1 MLLKSLSIVFLIF
14 LVGCSTTPVK
24 FKQPTKSADYKNYVN
39 LEEQKEEQNKPFS
52 QKVKEVFIKPKP
64 PKTQPEKPKTV
75 VTTKKLLPLSK
86 KKTHTIP
93 LRRVRPLN
101 TNTLDTAKELPL
113 VIASTSS
120 ADTDTENKL
129 VKKVVTYF
137 ICFQSFIIVLL
148 GFLILKKRKKKKKI
162 PTEKREL
169 NL

>member
-24 FKQPTKSADYKNYVN
+24 YKQPTKSADYKNYVN
-39 LEEQKEEQNKPFS
+39 LEEQKKEQNKPFS

-64 PKTQPEKPKTV
+64 PETEPKKEPTVAATKP
-75 VTTKKLLPLSK
+75 LMPFNK
-86 KKTHTIP
+86 KKRHTIP

-101 TNTLDTAKELPL
+101 TNTLDVTKNLPI
-113 VIASTSS
+113 VIPST
-120 ADTDTENKL
+120 DTDTDTSL

-162 PTEKREL
+162 PAEKREL

>member
-1 MLLKSLSIVFLIF
+1 MLSKSLSIVFLIF
-14 LVGCSTTPVK
+14 LVGCSTTPIK
-24 FKQPTKSADYKNYVN
+24 HKQPIKSTDYKNYVN
-39 LEEQKEEQNKPFS
+39 LTDQKEHQNKTFG
-52 QKVKEVFIKPKP
+52 QKVKEVFVKPKP
-64 PKTQPEKPKTV
+64 TEPKKEPTVAAKKP
-75 VTTKKLLPLSK
+75 LMPFNK
-86 KKTHTIP
+86 KKGHTIP

-101 TNTLDTAKELPL
+101 TNTLDVTENLPI
-113 VIASTSS
+113 VIAST
-120 ADTDTENKL
+120 DTDTDTSL